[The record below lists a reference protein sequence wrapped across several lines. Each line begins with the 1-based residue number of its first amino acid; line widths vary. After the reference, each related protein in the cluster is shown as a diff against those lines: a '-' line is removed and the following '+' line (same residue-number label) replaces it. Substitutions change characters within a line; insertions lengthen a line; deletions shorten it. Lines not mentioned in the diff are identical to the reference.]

1 MNENRVL
8 FAGSSM
14 TGDRR
19 RSSNGD
25 KSIMVLVVL
34 VIATMDA
41 IRSFLLNISI
51 AQGNR

>member
-1 MNENRVL
+1 MRTEFYLQVL
-8 FAGSSM
+8 IN
-14 TGDRR
+14 DRR

-25 KSIMVLVVL
+25 KSIMVL

-51 AQGNR
+51 TQGNR